1 MKSSWV
7 LIGALIVS
15 IFGSVEALRATEP
28 KAPKKIVF
36 IAGGRS
42 HDFGS
47 HEHYAGCRILAD
59 TVKKT
64 VPSAEV
70 EVLRNGWPADDSA
83 LDTAD
88 AIVIYSD
95 GGGGHPSLSH

>member
-1 MKSSWV
+1 MESARITILYGRCHPCLFFLPKMKSAMKSSWV

-47 HEHYAGCRILAD
+47 HEHYAGCRI
-59 TVKKT
+59 
-64 VPSAEV
+64 
-70 EVLRNGWPADDSA
+70 
-83 LDTAD
+83 
-88 AIVIYSD
+88 
-95 GGGGHPSLSH
+95 